1 MTKPASKKSAKG
13 RSKSESIAER
23 IEVTGATP
31 AAFKLVG
38 KAEGSFDLFRSGRKI
53 GTARAEE
60 AGGFSARFTAPD
72 GEWTAN
78 ASTPSELLRRVGRY
92 LLTLDARAAEVEA
105 PAPKGGRSADEKL
118 SVAFLKKA
126 GVLRLQAIDAE
137 LTAMRR
143 QMKAARR
150 SGR

>member
-23 IEVTGATP
+23 IEVAGARP
-31 AAFKLVG
+31 AAFKLVE

-60 AGGFSARFTAPD
+60 AGGFSARFTTPD
-72 GEWTAN
+72 REWTAN
-78 ASTPSELLRRVGRY
+78 APTPSALLQRVGRY
-92 LLTLDARAAEVEA
+92 LLTLDARAAAMDA
-105 PAPKGGRSADEKL
+105 PAPKGGRTADEKL

-126 GVLRLQAIDAE
+126 GALRLRAIDTE
-137 LTAMRR
+137 LASLRR
-143 QMKAARR
+143 GMKAVERKN
-150 SGR
+150 

>member
-23 IEVTGATP
+23 IEVAGTTP

-38 KAEGSFDLFRSGRKI
+38 KAEDSFDLFRSGRKI
-53 GTARAEE
+53 GTARSEE
-60 AGGFSARFTAPD
+60 AGGFSARFSAPD

-78 ASTPSELLRRVGRY
+78 APTPSALLQRVGRY
-92 LLTLDARAAEVEA
+92 LLTLDARAAAVDA
-105 PAPKGGRSADEKL
+105 PARKAGRTGDEKL

-126 GVLRLQAIDAE
+126 GALRLQAIDAE
-137 LTAMRR
+137 LATMRR
-143 QMKAARR
+143 NMRR
-150 SGR
+150 SRRGG